1 MDFTVSKAATLNQSM
16 TLLNCKNIYNFKWK
30 KMHFYVKIEA

>member
-1 MDFTVSKAATLNQSM
+1 MVAMDFSVSKAIYA
-16 TLLNCKNIYNFKWK
+16 KNIYNFKWK